1 MIELDEVELEV
12 LSLLL
17 FPERFSKIVEES
29 QKANNEHVVADVLKN
44 LLHKK
49 LIVSGFMNENNEFKS
64 SVFYDS
70 DKMKRS
76 AFKASGKGIDFLQ
89 TAGENIN
96 D

>member
-1 MIELDEVELEV
+1 MVDLDEVELEV

-17 FPERFSKIVEES
+17 YPERFYKIVEEC
-29 QKANNEHVVADVLKN
+29 KTANNEHVVADVLKN

-49 LIVSGFMNENNEFKS
+49 LIVSGYMNENNEFTT

-76 AFKASGKGIDFLQ
+76 AFKANGKGLSAISELDQ
-89 TAGENIN
+89 
-96 D
+96 